1 MSSVIGKAPAA
12 STAEDALDARRVADL
27 GRRTRNAWLDPCMVA
42 PGTMARTIHNNPS
55 AEEAFQ

>member
-12 STAEDALDARRVADL
+12 STAEDALDARRIADL
-27 GRRTRNAWLDPCMVA
+27 ARRARNVWLDPCVLA
-42 PGTMARTIHNNPS
+42 PGQWPRPFTNNPS